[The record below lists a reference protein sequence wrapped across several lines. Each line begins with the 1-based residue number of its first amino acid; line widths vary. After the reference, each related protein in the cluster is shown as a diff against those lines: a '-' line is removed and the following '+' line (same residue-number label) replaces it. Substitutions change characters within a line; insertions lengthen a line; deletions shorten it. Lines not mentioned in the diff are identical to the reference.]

1 MNSVLKNMTKP
12 DDRNNAMTDTCH
24 EAYPQAVNCLMN
36 TDASLRLITN
46 DILLIALEGL
56 ARGIVQCPNFSAI
69 DEPVPAVGT

>member
-1 MNSVLKNMTKP
+1 
-12 DDRNNAMTDTCH
+12 MTDTCH
-24 EAYPQAVNCLMN
+24 EIYPQAVNYLTN

-56 ARGIVQCPNFSAI
+56 ARGTVRCPNFSAI